1 MTLQDTILK
10 QRIVGINYGYK
21 YSGTT
26 VICYNT
32 YHEVRFILSSKNS
45 DADGFIMN
53 EVLHIDPDIILID
66 APLSLPGVYKHING
80 YVDYFFRKCDSEM
93 EAASPMF
100 VGGLTARAIG
110 LKKQL
115 NDFGFQVFETYPRK
129 MLELLSL
136 PVQIYKH
143 RLADLEWMLDIF
155 MKTVCITLN
164 KKLITTWHHFDS
176 LLAFFSGLRYISQES
191 HVFGK
196 ADEGLVYV

>member
-1 MTLQDTILK
+1 MTLPDTIMK

-32 YHEVRFILSSKNS
+32 YNEVRFILSSKNS

-53 EVLHIDPDIILID
+53 EILHIDPDIILID
-66 APLSLPGVYKHING
+66 APLSIPGVYKHING
-80 YVDYFFRKCDSEM
+80 YADYFFRKCDSEM
-93 EAASPMF
+93 KASSPMF
-100 VGGLTARAIG
+100 MGGLTARAIG

-129 MLELLSL
+129 TLELLSL

-143 RLADLEWMLDIF
+143 GLADLEWMLDIF
-155 MKTVCITLN
+155 MKTVSITLN

-191 HVFGK
+191 KVFGK

>member
-1 MTLQDTILK
+1 MTLPETILK

-32 YHEVRFILSSKNS
+32 FHEVRFILSSKNS
-45 DADGFIMN
+45 DADTFIMN
-53 EVLHIDPDIILID
+53 EVLHIDPDVVLID
-66 APLSLPGVYKHING
+66 APLSLPGVYKHVNG
-80 YVDYFFRKCDSEM
+80 YADYFFRKCDSEM
-93 EAASPMF
+93 QAVSPMF

-129 MLELLSL
+129 MLDLLSL

-143 RLADLEWMLDIF
+143 GLADLEWMLDIF
-155 MKTVCITLN
+155 MKTACITLN

-176 LLAFFSGLRYISQES
+176 LLAFFSGLRYMSQES
-191 HVFGK
+191 RVFGK

>member
-1 MTLQDTILK
+1 MTLPDTILK

-53 EVLHIDPDIILID
+53 EILHIDPDIILID
-66 APLSLPGVYKHING
+66 APLSLPGVYKHTNG

-93 EAASPMF
+93 KASSPMF
-100 VGGLTARAIG
+100 MGGLTARAIG

-129 MLELLSL
+129 MLELMSL

-143 RLADLEWMLDIF
+143 GLADLEWMLDIF

-176 LLAFFSGLRYISQES
+176 LLAFFSGLRYVSQES
-191 HVFGK
+191 RVFGK